1 MGGRGYS
8 SATARRSW
16 QVKAMS
22 GVKSYGI
29 KLPGAAHGFTS
40 KSFGSYMKNGP
51 DKKIVEAQLK
61 RDKKSEFGQ
70 MAQAMDKYMEGRN
83 VSGVLYRGM
92 SVDKKT
98 LKALQNGKYPNR
110 ATLSSWS
117 KDIRVAGEFAT
128 GTAYEH
134 AFKGLKQDIP
144 VMFEIRGGIKNAAD
158 MDKTVGVPRMYNRGS
173 GVWVQASGYTE
184 AEVTS
189 ASKNKFKIIDYDS
202 DSYRKRGVHQF
213 LVEQA

>member
-8 SATARRSW
+8 SATARRSS
-16 QVKAMS
+16 QVKAMI
-22 GVKSYGI
+22 GVKKYGA
-29 KLPGAAHGFTS
+29 KLPGAAHGFTAQ
-40 KSFGSYMKNGP
+40 SFGAYMKNGS

-70 MAQAMDKYMEGRN
+70 MAQAMDQYMTGRN
-83 VSGVLYRGM
+83 VSGDLHRGM

-98 LKALQNGKYPNR
+98 LKALQNGKFPNR
-110 ATLSSWS
+110 STVSSWS
-117 KDIRVAGEFAT
+117 FDNGVAFEFAT
-128 GTAYEH
+128 GSAYEN
-134 AFKGLKQDIP
+134 AFNGSKRDIP
-144 VMFEIRGGIKNAAD
+144 VMFTIKGGIKNAAD
-158 MDKTVGVPRMYNRGS
+158 LDKTVGVPRMYNRGN

-184 AEVTS
+184 QEVLS
-189 ASKNKFKIIDYDS
+189 SSKNKFKIVGYDK